1 MRDFVWTWRGE
12 WPKTSICPR
21 VGLSKPSNSLTV
33 VDLPEPFGPSRPNTS
48 PRRTSKSTLSTAR
61 ALGRFQKSL
70 NTLVR
75 PRTET
80 TTSSDFRFPI
90 SDCGFGSVTG
100 MANFN
105 FIFRPTGAGLQPD
118 QLCPI
123 VFLQFQSWLC
133 NPSRRLLETGCH
145 SISKTKWR
153 RRRQS
158 ACYHLQKPVTRQCG
172 KHKPPRYRTSSRAH
186 TKTHFAPNPRLTQPI
201 PVLERRTNRQIEPEI
216 HRADTKPRPV

>member
-70 NTLVR
+70 KTFVN

-80 TTSSDFRFPI
+80 TTSPLDCGLRVA
-90 SDCGFGSVTG
+90 DCGFSSATGIKQTENGQAIFGVNWADASGCEPEPGLGVTG
-100 MANFN
+100 S
-105 FIFRPTGAGLQPD
+105 G
-118 QLCPI
+118 
-123 VFLQFQSWLC
+123 
-133 NPSRRLLETGCH
+133 
-145 SISKTKWR
+145 
-153 RRRQS
+153 
-158 ACYHLQKPVTRQCG
+158 
-172 KHKPPRYRTSSRAH
+172 
-186 TKTHFAPNPRLTQPI
+186 
-201 PVLERRTNRQIEPEI
+201 
-216 HRADTKPRPV
+216 